1 MGAEE
6 RAEAGLQQSQVGEG
20 EQALREVIRKWRE
33 ARGAGG
39 KVDGV
44 RMGPGCVFGMQTRDV
59 VDDLAGEIE
68 DVKAELAWIR
78 RIIVVAIVTAAV
90 GTLLRL
96 AGLS

>member
-6 RAEAGLQQSQVGEG
+6 LTSQGDGERK
-20 EQALREVIRKWRE
+20 LREAIRKWRE
-33 ARGAGG
+33 LKAGPQ
-39 KVDGV
+39 VDGV
-44 RMGPGCVFGMQTRDV
+44 DVSPKCVFGMVTRDV

-78 RIIVVAIVTAAV
+78 RIIVVTIVTAAV

-96 AGLS
+96 GGLQ